1 MFSICF
7 RTIII
12 LCLFFIISI
21 SNVFSQDNQLTN
33 CLNSVN
39 GVLNIARE
47 ENASTYAPRNYQK
60 GMEILQDAKA
70 RELKKNKVGNI
81 CKKTLQA
88 ENYFS
93 DSIESAKM
101 AQMILSTSII
111 SRQNAANIN
120 AEKLAN
126 VIWSKA
132 ERSFDEA
139 IRNNERGNSDRSKAL
154 NEETTILYEMA
165 ELVAIKNLYLNSTR
179 TLIANAE
186 ELKASRYVPITLEKA
201 KNLLRK
207 AEDLLDQ
214 NRYETEAPLDIIKQ
228 ANYEAKRTIYL
239 STLTKDIRDKEMT
252 VERLILNW
260 EKTLTQ
266 ISSVADIAPIMVDG
280 YSELEQ
286 QLTTYILDLQHLNQA
301 LIQDKQAL
309 IQDKQVLI
317 QDQKDNLIQ
326 LADMEEEI
334 RALDRRLGGAAA
346 EKEVL
351 IQRLEAQARI
361 KEQFEKVEKM
371 FNSKEVRVFRENNNV
386 ILRLITLTFES
397 GKSKLLAE
405 SFDLLVKVE
414 KAIDVYPESELII
427 EGHTD
432 SLGDDDFNQKL
443 SQDRAESVLKYM
455 INAMHIP
462 SYRLIATGYGET
474 NPIANNETESGRSK
488 NRRIDI
494 VIIPHD
500 ELSQ

>member
-70 RELKKNKVGNI
+70 RELKKNKIDII

-111 SRQNAANIN
+111 SRQNATNVN

-126 VIWSKA
+126 AIWSKA

-139 IRNNERGNSDRSKAL
+139 IRNNERGNSDRSKVL

-165 ELVAIKNLYLNSTR
+165 ELVAIKNLYLNYTR

-186 ELKASRYVPITLEKA
+186 ELKASKYAPITLEKA

-214 NRYETEAPLDIIKQ
+214 NRYETEVPLDIVKQ

-260 EKTLTQ
+260 EKTLIQ
-266 ISSVADIAPIMVDG
+266 IASAADIAPVMVDG

-286 QLTTYILDLQHLNQA
+286 QLTTYILNLQHLNNE
-301 LIQDKQAL
+301 L
-309 IQDKQVLI
+309 IQDKQVLT

-334 RALDRRLGGAAA
+334 RALDRRLGGATA
-346 EKEVL
+346 EKEAL

-371 FNSKEVRVFRENNNV
+371 FNSKEVRVFRENKNV

-405 SFDLLVKVE
+405 SFDLLAKVE

-455 INAMHIP
+455 VNAMRIP

>member
-70 RELKKNKVGNI
+70 RELKKNKIDII

-111 SRQNAANIN
+111 SRQNAANVN

-126 VIWSKA
+126 AIWSKA

-186 ELKASRYVPITLEKA
+186 ELKASRYAPITLEKA

-214 NRYETEAPLDIIKQ
+214 NRYETEVPLDIVKQ

-239 STLTKDIRDKEMT
+239 ATLTKDIRDKEMT

-260 EKTLTQ
+260 EKTLIQ
-266 ISSVADIAPIMVDG
+266 IASAADIAPVMVDG

-286 QLTTYILDLQHLNQA
+286 QLTTYILNLQHLNNE
-301 LIQDKQAL
+301 L

-334 RALDRRLGGAAA
+334 RALDRRLGGATA
-346 EKEVL
+346 EKEAL

-405 SFDLLVKVE
+405 SFDLLAKVE

-455 INAMHIP
+455 VNAMRIP

-494 VIIPHD
+494 VIIPHK
-500 ELSQ
+500 

>member
-12 LCLFFIISI
+12 LFFFFIISI

-139 IRNNERGNSDRSKAL
+139 IRNNERGNSDRSKVL

-266 ISSVADIAPIMVDG
+266 IASVADIAPIMVDG

-301 LIQDKQAL
+301 LIQDKQ
-309 IQDKQVLI
+309 VLI

-334 RALDRRLGGAAA
+334 RALDRRLGGATA
-346 EKEVL
+346 EKEEL

-371 FNSKEVRVFRENNNV
+371 FNSKEARVFRENNNV

>member
-70 RELKKNKVGNI
+70 RELKKNKIDII

-111 SRQNAANIN
+111 SRQNAANVN

-126 VIWSKA
+126 AIWSKA

-186 ELKASRYVPITLEKA
+186 ELKASRYAPITLEKA

-214 NRYETEAPLDIIKQ
+214 NRYETEVPLDIVKQ

-239 STLTKDIRDKEMT
+239 ATLTKDIRDKEMT

-260 EKTLTQ
+260 EKTLIQ
-266 ISSVADIAPIMVDG
+266 IASAADIAPVMVDG

-286 QLTTYILDLQHLNQA
+286 QLTTYILNLQHLNNE
-301 LIQDKQAL
+301 L

-334 RALDRRLGGAAA
+334 RALDRRLGGATA
-346 EKEVL
+346 EKEAL
-351 IQRLEAQARI
+351 IPRLEAQARI

-405 SFDLLVKVE
+405 SFDLLAKVE

-455 INAMHIP
+455 VNAMRIP

-494 VIIPHD
+494 VIIPHN

>member
-12 LCLFFIISI
+12 LFFFFIISI

-139 IRNNERGNSDRSKAL
+139 IRNNERGNSDRSKVL

-186 ELKASRYVPITLEKA
+186 ELKASRYAPITLEKA

-214 NRYETEAPLDIIKQ
+214 NRYETEVPLDIIKQ

-260 EKTLTQ
+260 EKTLIQ
-266 ISSVADIAPIMVDG
+266 IASAADIAPVMVDG

-286 QLTTYILDLQHLNQA
+286 QLTTYILNLQHLNQ
-301 LIQDKQAL
+301 
-309 IQDKQVLI
+309 
-317 QDQKDNLIQ
+317 
-326 LADMEEEI
+326 
-334 RALDRRLGGAAA
+334 R
-346 EKEVL
+346 KENQ
-351 IQRLEAQARI
+351 I
-361 KEQFEKVEKM
+361 
-371 FNSKEVRVFRENNNV
+371 NNP
-386 ILRLITLTFES
+386 
-397 GKSKLLAE
+397 G
-405 SFDLLVKVE
+405 
-414 KAIDVYPESELII
+414 
-427 EGHTD
+427 
-432 SLGDDDFNQKL
+432 
-443 SQDRAESVLKYM
+443 
-455 INAMHIP
+455 
-462 SYRLIATGYGET
+462 
-474 NPIANNETESGRSK
+474 
-488 NRRIDI
+488 
-494 VIIPHD
+494 
-500 ELSQ
+500 

>member
-12 LCLFFIISI
+12 LFFFFIISI

-126 VIWSKA
+126 AIWSKA

-139 IRNNERGNSDRSKAL
+139 IRNNERGNSDRSKVL

-301 LIQDKQAL
+301 LIQDKQ
-309 IQDKQVLI
+309 VLI

-334 RALDRRLGGAAA
+334 RALDRRLGGATA
-346 EKEVL
+346 EKEEL

-371 FNSKEVRVFRENNNV
+371 FNSKEARVFRENNNV

-494 VIIPHD
+494 VIIPHNK
-500 ELSQ
+500 LSQ

>member
-70 RELKKNKVGNI
+70 RELKKNKIDII

-111 SRQNAANIN
+111 SRQNAANVN

-126 VIWSKA
+126 AIWSKA

-165 ELVAIKNLYLNSTR
+165 ELVAIKNLYLNATR

-186 ELKASRYVPITLEKA
+186 ELKASRYAPITLEKA

-214 NRYETEAPLDIIKQ
+214 NRYETEVPLDIVKQ

-239 STLTKDIRDKEMT
+239 ATLTKDIRDKEMT

-260 EKTLTQ
+260 EKTLIQ
-266 ISSVADIAPIMVDG
+266 IASAADIAPVMVDG

-286 QLTTYILDLQHLNQA
+286 QLTTYILNLQHLNNE
-301 LIQDKQAL
+301 L

-334 RALDRRLGGAAA
+334 RALDRRLGGATA
-346 EKEVL
+346 EKEAL

-405 SFDLLVKVE
+405 SFDLLAKVE

-455 INAMHIP
+455 VNAMRIP

>member
-70 RELKKNKVGNI
+70 RELKKNKIDII

-111 SRQNAANIN
+111 SRQNAANVN

-126 VIWSKA
+126 AIWSKA

-165 ELVAIKNLYLNSTR
+165 ELVAIKNLYLDSTR

-186 ELKASRYVPITLEKA
+186 ALKASRYAPITLEKA

-214 NRYETEAPLDIIKQ
+214 NRYETEAPLDIVKQ

-252 VERLILNW
+252 VERLILKW

-266 ISSVADIAPIMVDG
+266 IASVADISPVMVDG

-286 QLTTYILDLQHLNQA
+286 QLTTYILNLQHLNNK
-301 LIQDKQAL
+301 LIQDKQM
-309 IQDKQVLI
+309 LI

-334 RALDRRLGGAAA
+334 RALDRRLGGATA
-346 EKEVL
+346 EKEAL

-455 INAMHIP
+455 VNAMRIP

-494 VIIPHD
+494 VIIPHK
-500 ELSQ
+500 

>member
-70 RELKKNKVGNI
+70 RELKKNKIDII

-111 SRQNAANIN
+111 SRQNAANVN

-126 VIWSKA
+126 AIWSKA

-186 ELKASRYVPITLEKA
+186 ELKASRYAPITLEKA

-214 NRYETEAPLDIIKQ
+214 NRYETEAPLDIVKQ

-239 STLTKDIRDKEMT
+239 STLTRDIRDKEIT

-260 EKTLTQ
+260 EKTLIQ
-266 ISSVADIAPIMVDG
+266 IASAADIAPVMVDG

-286 QLTTYILDLQHLNQA
+286 QLTTYILNLQHLNNE
-301 LIQDKQAL
+301 L

-334 RALDRRLGGAAA
+334 RALDRRLGGATA

-405 SFDLLVKVE
+405 SFDLLAKVE

-455 INAMHIP
+455 VNAMRIP

-494 VIIPHD
+494 VIIPHN

>member
-47 ENASTYAPRNYQK
+47 KNASTYAPRNYQK

-111 SRQNAANIN
+111 SRQNAANVN

-126 VIWSKA
+126 AIWSKA

-186 ELKASRYVPITLEKA
+186 ELKASRYAPITLEKA

-214 NRYETEAPLDIIKQ
+214 NRYETEVPLDIVKQ

-239 STLTKDIRDKEMT
+239 ATLTKDIRDKEMT

-260 EKTLTQ
+260 EKTLIQ
-266 ISSVADIAPIMVDG
+266 IASAADIAPVMVDG

-286 QLTTYILDLQHLNQA
+286 QLTTYILNLQHLN
-301 LIQDKQAL
+301 QAL

-334 RALDRRLGGAAA
+334 RALDRRLGGVAA

-405 SFDLLVKVE
+405 SFDLLAKVE

-455 INAMHIP
+455 VNAMRIP

-494 VIIPHD
+494 VIIPHN

>member
-1 MFSICF
+1 MFFICF

-12 LCLFFIISI
+12 LFFFFIISI

-39 GVLNIARE
+39 GVLNFARE
-47 ENASTYAPRNYQK
+47 ENASTYAPRNYQR

-70 RELKKNKVGNI
+70 RELKKDKIGNI

-111 SRQNAANIN
+111 SRQNAANVN
-120 AEKLAN
+120 AEKLAD

-179 TLIANAE
+179 ALIANAE
-186 ELKASRYVPITLEKA
+186 ELIASRYVSITLEKA

-207 AEDLLDQ
+207 AENLLDQ
-214 NRYETEAPLDIIKQ
+214 NRYETEVPLDIVKQ
-228 ANYEAKRTIYL
+228 ANYEAKHAIYL
-239 STLTKDIRDKEMT
+239 STLAKDIRDKEMT
-252 VERLILNW
+252 VEGLILNW
-260 EKTLTQ
+260 EKMLTQ
-266 ISSVADIAPIMVDG
+266 IANAADIVPVMVDG
-280 YSELEQ
+280 YSELEK
-286 QLTTYILDLQHLNQA
+286 QLTTYILDLQHSNQA
-301 LIQDKQAL
+301 
-309 IQDKQVLI
+309 LI

-334 RALDRRLGGAAA
+334 RALDRRLGGATA
-346 EKEVL
+346 EKEAL

-371 FNSKEVRVFRENNNV
+371 FNSKEARVFRENSNV

-397 GKSKLLAE
+397 GKSNLLAE
-405 SFDLLVKVE
+405 SFDLLEKVE

-455 INAMHIP
+455 VNAMRIP

-494 VIIPHD
+494 IIIPHN
-500 ELSQ
+500 ELFQ

>member
-70 RELKKNKVGNI
+70 RELKKNKIDII

-111 SRQNAANIN
+111 SRQNAANVN

-126 VIWSKA
+126 AIWSKA

-186 ELKASRYVPITLEKA
+186 ELKASRYAPITLEKA

-214 NRYETEAPLDIIKQ
+214 NRYETEVPLDIVKQ

-239 STLTKDIRDKEMT
+239 ATLTKEIRDKEMT

-260 EKTLTQ
+260 EKTLIQ
-266 ISSVADIAPIMVDG
+266 IASAADIAPVMVDG

-286 QLTTYILDLQHLNQA
+286 QLTTYILNLQHLNNE
-301 LIQDKQAL
+301 L

-334 RALDRRLGGAAA
+334 RALDRRLGGATA
-346 EKEVL
+346 EKEAL

-405 SFDLLVKVE
+405 SFDLLAKVE

-455 INAMHIP
+455 VNAMRIP

-494 VIIPHD
+494 VIIPHN

>member
-12 LCLFFIISI
+12 LFFFFIISI

-139 IRNNERGNSDRSKAL
+139 IRNNERGNSDRSKVL

-179 TLIANAE
+179 ALIANAE
-186 ELKASRYVPITLEKA
+186 ELKASRYAPITLEKA

-228 ANYEAKRTIYL
+228 ANYINFRFHQT
-239 STLTKDIRDKEMT
+239 
-252 VERLILNW
+252 
-260 EKTLTQ
+260 
-266 ISSVADIAPIMVDG
+266 SVSI
-280 YSELEQ
+280 
-286 QLTTYILDLQHLNQA
+286 
-301 LIQDKQAL
+301 
-309 IQDKQVLI
+309 
-317 QDQKDNLIQ
+317 
-326 LADMEEEI
+326 
-334 RALDRRLGGAAA
+334 
-346 EKEVL
+346 
-351 IQRLEAQARI
+351 
-361 KEQFEKVEKM
+361 
-371 FNSKEVRVFRENNNV
+371 
-386 ILRLITLTFES
+386 
-397 GKSKLLAE
+397 
-405 SFDLLVKVE
+405 
-414 KAIDVYPESELII
+414 
-427 EGHTD
+427 
-432 SLGDDDFNQKL
+432 
-443 SQDRAESVLKYM
+443 
-455 INAMHIP
+455 
-462 SYRLIATGYGET
+462 
-474 NPIANNETESGRSK
+474 
-488 NRRIDI
+488 
-494 VIIPHD
+494 
-500 ELSQ
+500 

>member
-70 RELKKNKVGNI
+70 RELKKNKIDII

-111 SRQNAANIN
+111 SRQNAANVN

-126 VIWSKA
+126 AIWSKA

-186 ELKASRYVPITLEKA
+186 ELKASRYAPITLEKA

-214 NRYETEAPLDIIKQ
+214 NRYETEVPLDIVKQ

-239 STLTKDIRDKEMT
+239 ATLTKDIRDKEMT

-260 EKTLTQ
+260 EKTLIQ
-266 ISSVADIAPIMVDG
+266 IASAADIAPVMVDG

-286 QLTTYILDLQHLNQA
+286 QLTTYILNLQHLNNE
-301 LIQDKQAL
+301 L

-334 RALDRRLGGAAA
+334 RALDRRLGGATA
-346 EKEVL
+346 EKEAL

-405 SFDLLVKVE
+405 SFDLLAKVE

-455 INAMHIP
+455 VNAMRIP

-494 VIIPHD
+494 IIIPHN

>member
-12 LCLFFIISI
+12 LFFFFIISI

-70 RELKKNKVGNI
+70 RELKKNKIDII

-111 SRQNAANIN
+111 SRQNAANVN

-126 VIWSKA
+126 AIWSKA

-186 ELKASRYVPITLEKA
+186 ELKASRYAPITLEKA

-214 NRYETEAPLDIIKQ
+214 NRYETEAPLDIVKQ

-260 EKTLTQ
+260 EKTLIQ
-266 ISSVADIAPIMVDG
+266 IASAADIAPVMVDG

-286 QLTTYILDLQHLNQA
+286 QLTTYILNLQHLN
-301 LIQDKQAL
+301 QAL

-334 RALDRRLGGAAA
+334 RALDRRLGGATA
-346 EKEVL
+346 EKEAL

-371 FNSKEVRVFRENNNV
+371 FNSKEARVFRENNNV

-494 VIIPHD
+494 VIIPHNK
-500 ELSQ
+500 LSQ

>member
-33 CLNSVN
+33 CINSVN

-70 RELKKNKVGNI
+70 RELKKNKIDII

-111 SRQNAANIN
+111 SHQNAANVN

-126 VIWSKA
+126 AIWSKA

-186 ELKASRYVPITLEKA
+186 ELKASRYAPITLEKA

-214 NRYETEAPLDIIKQ
+214 NRYETEVPLDIVKQ

-239 STLTKDIRDKEMT
+239 ATLTKDIRDKEMT

-260 EKTLTQ
+260 EKTLIQ
-266 ISSVADIAPIMVDG
+266 IASAADIAPVMVDG

-286 QLTTYILDLQHLNQA
+286 QLTTYILNLQHLNNE
-301 LIQDKQAL
+301 L

-334 RALDRRLGGAAA
+334 RALDRRLGGATA
-346 EKEVL
+346 EKEAL

-405 SFDLLVKVE
+405 SFDLLAKVE

-455 INAMHIP
+455 VNAMRIP

-494 VIIPHD
+494 VIIPHN

>member
-12 LCLFFIISI
+12 LFFFFIISI

-70 RELKKNKVGNI
+70 RELRKDKISNI

-111 SRQNAANIN
+111 SRQNAVNVN

-139 IRNNERGNSDRSKAL
+139 IRNNERGNSDRSKVL

-186 ELKASRYVPITLEKA
+186 ELKASRYAPITLEKA

-214 NRYETEAPLDIIKQ
+214 NRYETEAPLDIVKQ

-266 ISSVADIAPIMVDG
+266 IASVADIAPIMVDG

-286 QLTTYILDLQHLNQA
+286 QLTTYILDLQHLNQT
-301 LIQDKQAL
+301 L

-334 RALDRRLGGAAA
+334 RALDRRLGGATA
-346 EKEVL
+346 EKEEL

-371 FNSKEVRVFRENNNV
+371 FNSKEARVFRENNNV

>member
-12 LCLFFIISI
+12 LFFFLIISI
-21 SNVFSQDNQLTN
+21 STAFSQDNQLTN

-60 GMEILQDAKA
+60 GMEILQDAKT
-70 RELKKNKVGNI
+70 RELKKDKISNI

-101 AQMILSTSII
+101 AQIILSTSII
-111 SRQNAANIN
+111 SRQNAINVN

-126 VIWSKA
+126 AAWSKA

-139 IRNNERGNSDRSKAL
+139 IRHNERGNSDRSKVL
-154 NEETTILYEMA
+154 NKETTILYEIA

-186 ELKASRYVPITLEKA
+186 ELKADGYAPITLGKA

-214 NRYETEAPLDIIKQ
+214 NRYETEVPLNIVKQ
-228 ANYEAKRTIYL
+228 ANYEAKHAIYL
-239 STLTKDIRDKEMT
+239 SILANEIREKEMT

-266 ISSVADIAPIMVDG
+266 IANAADIVPVMVDG
-280 YSELEQ
+280 YSELEK
-286 QLTTYILDLQHLNQA
+286 QLTTYILDLQHSN
-301 LIQDKQAL
+301 
-309 IQDKQVLI
+309 QVLT

-334 RALDRRLGGAAA
+334 RALDKRLGGATA
-346 EKEVL
+346 EKESL

-371 FNSKEVRVFRENNNV
+371 FNSNEARVFRENNNV

-405 SFDLLVKVE
+405 SFDLLAKVE
-414 KAIDVYPESELII
+414 KAIDVYPESELMI

-455 INAMHIP
+455 VNAMRVP

-494 VIIPHD
+494 IIIPHN
-500 ELSQ
+500 ELSL

>member
-70 RELKKNKVGNI
+70 RELKKNKIDII

-93 DSIESAKM
+93 DSIDSAKM

-111 SRQNAANIN
+111 SRQNAANVN

-126 VIWSKA
+126 AIWSKA

-186 ELKASRYVPITLEKA
+186 ELKASRYAPITLEKA

-214 NRYETEAPLDIIKQ
+214 NRYETEVPLDIVKQ

-239 STLTKDIRDKEMT
+239 ATLTKDIRDKEMT

-260 EKTLTQ
+260 EKTLIQ
-266 ISSVADIAPIMVDG
+266 IASAADIAPVMVDG

-286 QLTTYILDLQHLNQA
+286 QLTTYILNLQHLNNE
-301 LIQDKQAL
+301 L

-334 RALDRRLGGAAA
+334 RALDRRLGGATA
-346 EKEVL
+346 EKEAL

-405 SFDLLVKVE
+405 SFDLLAKVE

-455 INAMHIP
+455 VNAMRIP

-494 VIIPHD
+494 VIIPHK
-500 ELSQ
+500 

>member
-39 GVLNIARE
+39 GVVNIARE

-93 DSIESAKM
+93 DSIDSAKM

-111 SRQNAANIN
+111 SRQNAANVN

-126 VIWSKA
+126 AIWSKA

-186 ELKASRYVPITLEKA
+186 ELKASRYAPITLEKA

-214 NRYETEAPLDIIKQ
+214 NRYETEVPLDIVKQ

-239 STLTKDIRDKEMT
+239 STLTRDIRDKEIT

-266 ISSVADIAPIMVDG
+266 IASVADISPVMVDG

-286 QLTTYILDLQHLNQA
+286 QLTTYILNLQHLNNE
-301 LIQDKQAL
+301 L

-334 RALDRRLGGAAA
+334 RALDRRLGGVAA

-494 VIIPHD
+494 VIIPHN

>member
-12 LCLFFIISI
+12 LFFFFIISI

-70 RELKKNKVGNI
+70 RELKKNKIDII

-111 SRQNAANIN
+111 SRQNAANVN

-126 VIWSKA
+126 AIWSKA

-186 ELKASRYVPITLEKA
+186 ELKASRYAPITLEKA

-214 NRYETEAPLDIIKQ
+214 NRYETEVPLDIVKQ

-239 STLTKDIRDKEMT
+239 ATLTKDIRDKEMT

-260 EKTLTQ
+260 EKTLIQ
-266 ISSVADIAPIMVDG
+266 IASAADIAPVMVDG

-286 QLTTYILDLQHLNQA
+286 QLTTYILNLQHLNN
-301 LIQDKQAL
+301 KL

-334 RALDRRLGGAAA
+334 RALDRRLGGVAA

>member
-70 RELKKNKVGNI
+70 RELKKNKIDII

-111 SRQNAANIN
+111 SRQNAANVN

-126 VIWSKA
+126 AIWSKA

-186 ELKASRYVPITLEKA
+186 ELKASRYAPITLEKA

-214 NRYETEAPLDIIKQ
+214 NRYETEVPLDIVKQ

-239 STLTKDIRDKEMT
+239 STLTRDIRDKEIT

-260 EKTLTQ
+260 EKTLIQ
-266 ISSVADIAPIMVDG
+266 IASAADIAPVMVDG

-286 QLTTYILDLQHLNQA
+286 QLTTYILNLQHLNNE
-301 LIQDKQAL
+301 L

-334 RALDRRLGGAAA
+334 RALDRRLGGATA

-405 SFDLLVKVE
+405 SFDLLAKVE

-455 INAMHIP
+455 VNAMRIP

-494 VIIPHD
+494 VIIPHN

>member
-33 CLNSVN
+33 CINSVN

-70 RELKKNKVGNI
+70 RELKKNKIDII

-111 SRQNAANIN
+111 SRQNAANVN

-126 VIWSKA
+126 AIWSKA

-186 ELKASRYVPITLEKA
+186 ELKASRYAPITLEKA

-214 NRYETEAPLDIIKQ
+214 NRYETEVPLDIVKQ

-239 STLTKDIRDKEMT
+239 ATLTKDIRDKEMT

-260 EKTLTQ
+260 EKTLIQ
-266 ISSVADIAPIMVDG
+266 IASAADIAPVMVDG

-286 QLTTYILDLQHLNQA
+286 QLTTYILNLQHLNNE
-301 LIQDKQAL
+301 L

-334 RALDRRLGGAAA
+334 RALDRRLGGATA
-346 EKEVL
+346 EKEAL

-405 SFDLLVKVE
+405 SFDLLAKVE

-455 INAMHIP
+455 VNAMRIP

-494 VIIPHD
+494 VIIPHN

>member
-47 ENASTYAPRNYQK
+47 KNASTYAPRNYQK

-70 RELKKNKVGNI
+70 RELKKNKIDII

-111 SRQNAANIN
+111 SRQNAANVN

-126 VIWSKA
+126 AIWSKA

-154 NEETTILYEMA
+154 NEGTTILYEMA
-165 ELVAIKNLYLNSTR
+165 ELVAIKNLYLNYTR

-186 ELKASRYVPITLEKA
+186 ELKASKYAPITLEKA

-214 NRYETEAPLDIIKQ
+214 NRYETEVPLDIVKQ

-260 EKTLTQ
+260 EKTLIQ
-266 ISSVADIAPIMVDG
+266 IASAADIAPVMVDG

-286 QLTTYILDLQHLNQA
+286 QLTTYILNLQHLNNE
-301 LIQDKQAL
+301 L

-334 RALDRRLGGAAA
+334 RALDRRLGGATA
-346 EKEVL
+346 EKEAL

-455 INAMHIP
+455 VNAMRIP

-494 VIIPHD
+494 VIIPHN

>member
-70 RELKKNKVGNI
+70 RELKKNKIDII

-111 SRQNAANIN
+111 SRQNAANVN

-126 VIWSKA
+126 AIWSKA

-186 ELKASRYVPITLEKA
+186 ELKASRYAPITLEKA

-214 NRYETEAPLDIIKQ
+214 NRYETEVPLDIVKQ

-239 STLTKDIRDKEMT
+239 ATLTKDIRDKEMT

-260 EKTLTQ
+260 EKTLIQ
-266 ISSVADIAPIMVDG
+266 IASAADIAPVMVDG

-286 QLTTYILDLQHLNQA
+286 QLTTYILNLQHLNNE
-301 LIQDKQAL
+301 L

-334 RALDRRLGGAAA
+334 RALDRRLGGATA
-346 EKEVL
+346 EKEAL

-405 SFDLLVKVE
+405 SFDLLAKVE

-455 INAMHIP
+455 VNAMRIP

-494 VIIPHD
+494 VIIPHN

>member
-70 RELKKNKVGNI
+70 RELKKNKIDII

-111 SRQNAANIN
+111 SRQNAANVN

-126 VIWSKA
+126 AIWSKA

-186 ELKASRYVPITLEKA
+186 ELKASRYAPITLEKA

-214 NRYETEAPLDIIKQ
+214 NRYETEVPLDIVKQ

-239 STLTKDIRDKEMT
+239 ATLTKDIRDKEMT

-260 EKTLTQ
+260 EKTLIQ
-266 ISSVADIAPIMVDG
+266 IASAADIAPVMVDG

-286 QLTTYILDLQHLNQA
+286 QLTTYILNLQHLNNE
-301 LIQDKQAL
+301 L

-334 RALDRRLGGAAA
+334 RALDRRLGGATA
-346 EKEVL
+346 EKEAL
-351 IQRLEAQARI
+351 IQRLETQARI

-405 SFDLLVKVE
+405 SFDLLAKVE

-455 INAMHIP
+455 VNAMRIP

-494 VIIPHD
+494 VIIPHN

>member
-70 RELKKNKVGNI
+70 RELKKNKIDII

-111 SRQNAANIN
+111 SRQNAANVN

-126 VIWSKA
+126 AIWSKA

-186 ELKASRYVPITLEKA
+186 ELKASRYAPITLEKA

-214 NRYETEAPLDIIKQ
+214 NRYETEVPLDIVKQ

-239 STLTKDIRDKEMT
+239 ATLTKDIRDKEMT

-260 EKTLTQ
+260 EKTLIQ
-266 ISSVADIAPIMVDG
+266 IASAADIAPVMVDG

-286 QLTTYILDLQHLNQA
+286 QLTTYILNLQHLNNE
-301 LIQDKQAL
+301 L
-309 IQDKQVLI
+309 IQDKQVLT

-334 RALDRRLGGAAA
+334 RALDRRLGGATA
-346 EKEVL
+346 EKEAL

-405 SFDLLVKVE
+405 SFDLLAKVE

-455 INAMHIP
+455 VNAMRIP

-494 VIIPHD
+494 VIIPHN

>member
-12 LCLFFIISI
+12 LFLFFIISI

-70 RELKKNKVGNI
+70 RELKKNKIDII

-111 SRQNAANIN
+111 SRQNAANVN

-126 VIWSKA
+126 AIWSKA

-186 ELKASRYVPITLEKA
+186 ELKASRYAPITLEKA

-214 NRYETEAPLDIIKQ
+214 NRYETEVPLDIVKQ

-239 STLTKDIRDKEMT
+239 ATLTKDIRDKEMT

-266 ISSVADIAPIMVDG
+266 IASVADISPVMVDG

-286 QLTTYILDLQHLNQA
+286 QLTTYILNLQHLNNE
-301 LIQDKQAL
+301 L

-334 RALDRRLGGAAA
+334 RALDRRLGGATA
-346 EKEVL
+346 EKEAL

-405 SFDLLVKVE
+405 SFDLLAKVE

-455 INAMHIP
+455 VNAMRIP

-494 VIIPHD
+494 VIIPHN